1 MTVVYTVHVCCRLLH
16 SSMLESQVQLYRSST
31 LCDLLM
37 EALEELC
44 DEERMTQEL
53 AHKVLDGFDHS
64 CLDALQNRAE
74 AKSTLQV
81 CPVQRAAVFRIEPLC
96 QNT

>member
-1 MTVVYTVHVCCRLLH
+1 MKDA
-16 SSMLESQVQLYRSST
+16 QVQLYRSSM

-44 DEERMTQEL
+44 DEEKMTQDL

-81 CPVQRAAVFRIEPLC
+81 CTAKQSLCLPLIL
-96 QNT
+96 

>member
-1 MTVVYTVHVCCRLLH
+1 M
-16 SSMLESQVQLYRSST
+16 EAQVQLYRSSF

-44 DEERMTQEL
+44 DEGKMTQEL

-81 CPVQRAAVFRIEPLC
+81 
-96 QNT
+96 